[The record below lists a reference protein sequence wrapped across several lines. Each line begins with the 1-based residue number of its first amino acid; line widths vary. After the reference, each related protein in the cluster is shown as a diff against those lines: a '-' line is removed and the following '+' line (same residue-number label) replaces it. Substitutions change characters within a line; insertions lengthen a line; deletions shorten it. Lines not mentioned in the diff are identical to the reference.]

1 MATHLTTDKYRQQD
15 FFVADI
21 FDASPK
27 DERNSMEHPL
37 FALRVGDMKERHY
50 EHKGYRVDVLP

>member
-37 FALRVGDMKERHY
+37 FALRVGI
-50 EHKGYRVDVLP
+50 